1 MDQMHR
7 SPIQHT
13 PNCAQQCRSC
23 LIVKRDHYGSGWQ
36 VGVIVQCCTPVM
48 PGVSKRSVAGDSLA
62 LSLIEG
68 IQTVGVLAWLP
79 SVSIKVAFFFKLF
92 QQVIPLSI

>member
-1 MDQMHR
+1 MNWVDIIYR
-7 SPIQHT
+7 SHT
-13 PNCAQQCRSC
+13 YTQG
-23 LIVKRDHYGSGWQ
+23 L
-36 VGVIVQCCTPVM
+36 PVM
-48 PGVSKRSVAGDSLA
+48 SGVSKCSVAGDSLA

-79 SVSIKVAFFFKLF
+79 SVSTEVAFLFKLF